1 MNTIT
6 IENKSGKVKLNE
18 TVTRQSITRLVDEIG
33 KLFGASASAS
43 GADFGEIMNVAEN
56 AVDTLEIEIN
66 SPGGSVFDGF
76 TIYQEIKSLRDR
88 GVVVNAT
95 ITGMAASMASVIC
108 MACDH
113 VSIVPHGRMMIHDA
127 SNSVAGNADYLR
139 KSADLLDSISADLA
153 NIYAIKTGKPADE
166 IRTMMKAETWM
177 NASESVANGFA
188 DSVLVSA
195 SVEITE
201 LLNHDSTSDNMN
213 FFLTNK
219 QALEK
224 ISGFESRIS
233 ELEND
238 ITAAN
243 ATIESLQGDAV
254 TAAETITTLTSE
266 RDQASA
272 NLTIAK
278 ATVADQEST
287 ITAANEKLAT
297 FDAEVASKVQLGIAN
312 LGFNGNI
319 PSASAEVGDNTLSR
333 ESFNQLNAKQK
344 MAFAKSG
351 GKITN

>member
-1 MNTIT
+1 MNTII

-18 TVTRQSITRLVDEIG
+18 SVTRQSITRLVDEIG

-43 GADFGEIMNVAEN
+43 GADFGEIMNAAEN

-113 VSIVPHGRMMIHDA
+113 VAIVPHGRMMIHDA
-127 SNSVAGNADYLR
+127 SNTVAGNADYLR

-153 NIYAIKTGKPADE
+153 NIYAAKTGKPADE

-188 DSVLVSA
+188 DTVLVSA

-224 ISGFESRIS
+224 IAGFESRVS
-233 ELEND
+233 ELENE
-238 ITAAN
+238 ITAAT
-243 ATIESLQGDAV
+243 ATIEALQADAV
-254 TAAETITTLTSE
+254 TASETINSLTSE
-266 RDQASA
+266 RDKASA
-272 NLTIAK
+272 ALATAQ
-278 ATVADQEST
+278 ATVADQEQT
-287 ITAANEKLAT
+287 IAEANEKLAS
-297 FDAEVASKVQLGIAN
+297 FDSEVASKVQLGIAN
-312 LGFNGNI
+312 LGFKGEI
-319 PSASAEVGDNTLSR
+319 PDAKGDETDSIVSLEKFN
-333 ESFNQLNAKQK
+333 SFNPTQK
-344 MAFAKSG
+344 MAFVKSG
-351 GKITN
+351 GKIQD